1 MHEIAEMELK
11 GNIEGVS
18 LEEYWLN
25 KKIENE
31 HNEILVTQELLD
43 KAKSIL
49 IIERKN

>member
-1 MHEIAEMELK
+1 MELK

-43 KAKSIL
+43 KAKIYINYS
-49 IIERKN
+49 ERKN

>member
-1 MHEIAEMELK
+1 MELK

-43 KAKSIL
+43 KAKIY
-49 IIERKN
+49 INYVKERTGEA